1 MTRVELFQLFHEC
14 NNDKQ
19 LIRQKLKEYFD
30 TPEGKEVLDNAPP
43 HLLYDSSGEGKGNSV
58 ELIIEGLL
66 KEVRV
71 DGKKT

>member
-1 MTRVELFQLFHEC
+1 MTREEMFKLFHSC
-14 NNDKQ
+14 NNDKR
-19 LIRQKLKEYFD
+19 LIGQRLKEYFD
-30 TPEGKEVLDNAPP
+30 THKEVLDNAPP

-71 DGKKT
+71 DGKET

>member
-1 MTRVELFQLFHEC
+1 MNRTEFFELCNEC
-14 NNDKQ
+14 RNDKK
-19 LIRQKLKEYFD
+19 LIAQRLYEYFSNH
-30 TPEGKEVLDNAPP
+30 KEVLDNAPP

-58 ELIIEGLL
+58 DLIIEGLL

>member
-1 MTRVELFQLFHEC
+1 MNRVQLFELFHQC

-19 LIRQKLKEYFD
+19 LIRQKLEEYFD
-30 TPEGKEVLDNAPP
+30 TPEGRDVLDNAPP

-58 ELIIEGLL
+58 DLIIEGLL

-71 DGKKT
+71 DGKED

>member
-1 MTRVELFQLFHEC
+1 MNRVELFQLFAEC

-19 LIRQKLKEYFD
+19 LIRQRLREYFD
-30 TPEGKEVLDNAPP
+30 THREVLDNAPP

-58 ELIIEGLL
+58 DLIIDGLL

-71 DGKKT
+71 NGKKD